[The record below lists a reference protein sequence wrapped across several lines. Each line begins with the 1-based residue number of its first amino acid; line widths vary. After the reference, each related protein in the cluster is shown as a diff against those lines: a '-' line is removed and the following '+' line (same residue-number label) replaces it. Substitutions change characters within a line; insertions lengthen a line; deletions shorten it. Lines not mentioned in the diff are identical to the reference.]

1 MNMVDLRRT
10 QRRGIAC
17 AAVAAFACM
26 AVMPAQAEV
35 ANPNLVPADSAYIFS
50 IPDSGAFWN
59 AWQANGLYS
68 AFNKVKDM
76 PEVKEKTADF
86 EKELSIIESSLG
98 FQIDGATL
106 SKTFSSVDIY
116 VEAGN
121 AKDVNP
127 VAIFKVAD
135 ADKVTKL
142 LDLAE
147 KAAVKAA
154 ESNDDGTTETKTA
167 DDATSAVIA
176 TDYNGVQIKEFK
188 GQAEDSKTFLY
199 ARTGELLIASGNED
213 ALKKAIDRTKAE
225 TPGADV
231 FANSENYKKIDAAL
245 AKEKGEVYVYTNHE
259 AVNNMNSSDVPA
271 AVKGPLQSLIDNV
284 APVTFSGSSAKIAP
298 KEISAYSHGLLKDGI
313 SSDSLVLQNKGDKP
327 LEIASYVPET
337 TVMGIATGLV
347 DAESLAKLVSGFVE
361 ESGKGD
367 DLSDKV
373 KSAETGMGFSMKND
387 LVPAMGNELAFS
399 ISNVEFGGLIPTI
412 DATIIV
418 GVKDKAKMAKVT
430 SGIERFATN
439 AMAAQA
445 DDSETSG
452 PAFISEDV
460 EGQTIKYVEVKAIPG
475 LSPGYVLSDNYLF
488 IGSTKSALEG
498 ALKAKSSGKNLA
510 TGSVLSGLGH
520 GVSGNANTVS
530 YMSVSKILDI
540 AKKVTQMIPA
550 AREAGQYID
559 AVSVID
565 ASGSSSRVEGDALV
579 TRNVLKL
586 K

>member
-1 MNMVDLRRT
+1 MNMVDLRRM

-17 AAVAAFACM
+17 AAVAAFACL
-26 AVMPAQAEV
+26 AVMPLKAEV
-35 ANPNLVPADSAYIFS
+35 ANPNLIPANSAYIFS

-59 AWQANGLYS
+59 AWQDNGLYTT
-68 AFNKVKDM
+68 FNKVKDM

-116 VEAGN
+116 MAGGD
-121 AKDVNP
+121 ATDFKSVG
-127 VAIFKVAD
+127 IFKVAD

-147 KAAVKAA
+147 KAAAKAA
-154 ESNDDGTTETKTA
+154 ESDDNGTTDTESA
-167 DDATSAVIA
+167 DEATSAVVA
-176 TDYNGVQIKEFK
+176 TEYKDVQIKTFK
-188 GQAEDSKTFLY
+188 GKEDGKSFLY
-199 ARTGELLIASGNED
+199 ARTGDLLLVSNNDA
-213 ALKKAIDRTKAE
+213 ALKEAIDRTKAE
-225 TPGADV
+225 KPGADV
-231 FANSENYKKIDAAL
+231 FANSENYKKINTAL
-245 AKEKGEVYVYTNHE
+245 AKEKGEVYVYTNHD
-259 AVNNMNSSDVPA
+259 AVNAMNSKDVPA
-271 AVKGPLQSLIDNV
+271 AVKAPLQSLIDNV
-284 APVTFSGSSAKIAP
+284 APVTFSGSSAKISP
-298 KEISAYSHGLLKDGI
+298 KEIYGYTYSLLKDGI
-313 SSDSLVLQNKGDKP
+313 SSDSLVMQNKGDKP
-327 LEIASYVPET
+327 LEIASYVPES
-337 TVMGIATGLV
+337 TVMGIATSLV

-361 ESGKGD
+361 DSGKGD
-367 DLSDKV
+367 ELSDKV
-373 KSAETGMGFSMKND
+373 KSAETGMGFSVKND

-399 ISNVEFGGLIPTI
+399 INKVEFGGLIPTI

-418 GVKDKAKMAKVT
+418 GVKDKAKMTKVT

-439 AMAAQA
+439 AMAAKA
-445 DDSETSG
+445 GDSETSG
-452 PAFISEDV
+452 PAFQSANV

-488 IGSTKSALEG
+488 IGTTKSALEG
-498 ALKAKSSGKNLA
+498 ALKAKNSGKNLA

-520 GVSGNANTVS
+520 GISGNANTVS

-550 AREAGQYID
+550 AKDAGKYID
-559 AVSVID
+559 AVNVID
-565 ASGSSSRVEGDALV
+565 ASGSSSRMEDGALIS
-579 TRNVLKL
+579 RNVLKL